1 MGPSLESRIPQLA
14 PCSTTPDLEIAIRY
28 AKDWN
33 EATGQNERAL
43 IFRVVPDSFMSQ
55 GASLSFLSA
64 FPLEQE
70 ALYPP
75 LTFFKPE
82 GAPLTFSY
90 HNTEFTIVTVRAS
103 FPS

>member
-1 MGPSLESRIPQLA
+1 MSLDSHVRKLA

-28 AKDWN
+28 AKDWD
-33 EATGQNERAL
+33 ETTGEKERAL
-43 IFRVVPDSFMSQ
+43 IFRVIPEDFMSQ

-64 FPLEQE
+64 FPREQE

-75 LTFFKPE
+75 LTFFKPK
-82 GAPLTFSY
+82 GAPLHFVY
-90 HNTEFTIVTVRAS
+90 QGTEFTIVNVRPS